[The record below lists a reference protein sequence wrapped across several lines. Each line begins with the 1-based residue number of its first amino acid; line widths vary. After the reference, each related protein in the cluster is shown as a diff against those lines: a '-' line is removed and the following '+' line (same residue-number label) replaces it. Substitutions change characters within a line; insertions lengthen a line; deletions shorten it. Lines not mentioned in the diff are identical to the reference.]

1 MLYGSEDTS
10 SMAIGAS
17 STLCP
22 PLPSS
27 TATAPGVPDLRS
39 PAPAA
44 PLPSR
49 HSPASPSPAPGQ
61 QTQGITP
68 ELHRYK
74 LSTTLRLLHVHLR
87 YIQQR
92 KTPKMSNEIIRLCL
106 QSISLDRIVKGCVI
120 PSQHNLTMYP
130 VLFHLEGH

>member
-1 MLYGSEDTS
+1 MPYGSEDTS
-10 SMAIGAS
+10 SMAIGVS
-17 STLCP
+17 STLCPNAASRSRSP

-68 ELHRYK
+68 AFTFRGLK
-74 LSTTLRLLHVHLR
+74 
-87 YIQQR
+87 Q
-92 KTPKMSNEIIRLCL
+92 
-106 QSISLDRIVKGCVI
+106 
-120 PSQHNLTMYP
+120 
-130 VLFHLEGH
+130 FH

>member
-1 MLYGSEDTS
+1 MHKPVKLEMPYGSEDTS

-22 PLPSS
+22 NAASRSRSPLLPSS
-27 TATAPGVPDLRS
+27 TATAPGIPDLRS
-39 PAPAA
+39 LAPAA

-68 ELHRYK
+68 GWCMCSITL
-74 LSTTLRLLHVHLR
+74 LSL
-87 YIQQR
+87 
-92 KTPKMSNEIIRLCL
+92 
-106 QSISLDRIVKGCVI
+106 
-120 PSQHNLTMYP
+120 
-130 VLFHLEGH
+130 

>member
-1 MLYGSEDTS
+1 MHKPVKLEMPYGSEDTS

-17 STLCP
+17 LTLCPNAASRSP

-49 HSPASPSPAPGQ
+49 HSPTSPSPAPGQ
-61 QTQGITP
+61 QTQRITP
-68 ELHRYK
+68 GWCMCSITL
-74 LSTTLRLLHVHLR
+74 LSL
-87 YIQQR
+87 
-92 KTPKMSNEIIRLCL
+92 
-106 QSISLDRIVKGCVI
+106 
-120 PSQHNLTMYP
+120 
-130 VLFHLEGH
+130 